1 MGPFYFRDAQAL
13 KLKGQT
19 STSFLC
25 LCVYSTTPAPRQ
37 WTKTAQLAEWGKG
50 QGIRVKMRNKKL
62 IQKYYSTPQV
72 TKQLQLDVKN
82 RRTKHRELHGYKWR
96 PDHPVGFGEDMKKN
110 FGEKSTP
117 GQGLQ
122 LSE

>member
-1 MGPFYFRDAQAL
+1 M
-13 KLKGQT
+13 
-19 STSFLC
+19 
-25 LCVYSTTPAPRQ
+25 
-37 WTKTAQLAEWGKG
+37 W
-50 QGIRVKMRNKKL
+50 NKKL

-72 TKQLQLDVKN
+72 TKQLQLDGKN

-117 GQGLQ
+117 GQGLK